1 MAYDLYFHWELI
13 MEYPDC
19 TVNAILRFYVT
30 FYYDGFTSWAFVA
43 LGLVHLL
50 LWARILSWQLIFE
63 KH

>member
-1 MAYDLYFHWELI
+1 